1 MANIVPQPNN
11 PTDWQKY
18 ATSEA
23 VAAIP
28 LRDADNMNDSSVSN
42 CHTSDISFEILRLT
56 CSQRQAIHRGVFL
69 DASVA
74 LDPGMHSLN
83 VYTDVLAFM
92 TEDITIDPAKYG
104 TVNIVAR
111 VLTAAKP
118 VTLRVPSGDAAT
130 SAISI
135 YARVLDQPISVC
147 TGDSEPVA
155 LDLGAD
161 TENVGAA
168 VAFDNGNI
176 IVEYLKKY
184 PYDSHP
190 ELQASLETELRIALV
205 QFWINSSIAISI
217 CSYVAVITAGQK
229 SYTMLNT
236 QAVALGQQLA
246 GRVMAGQNMTYAPV
260 LVLDT
265 YEKTMQLALT
275 AASAFEAQY
284 DRFQDKATSL
294 EAQIEAWKTMLSE
307 ATDNQTMQGSLRDSA
322 YQKYQDAAKTA
333 DSCDQQFRFDN
344 DDVQNA
350 RLLFEI
356 GIKKW
361 EFEQKLQ
368 AIKAIF
374 MAVISKYLSVTRTYT
389 DKANLTSAQHLLLAL
404 AKCVLVIRLELA
416 EQRKPSR
423 LLKTQNKSPIKSRQK

>member
-1 MANIVPQPNN
+1 
-11 PTDWQKY
+11 
-18 ATSEA
+18 
-23 VAAIP
+23 
-28 LRDADNMNDSSVSN
+28 
-42 CHTSDISFEILRLT
+42 
-56 CSQRQAIHRGVFL
+56 
-69 DASVA
+69 
-74 LDPGMHSLN
+74 MHNLN

-92 TEDITIDPAKYG
+92 TEDITLNPTKYG
-104 TVNIVAR
+104 TVNIVTR

-147 TGDSEPVA
+147 MGDSKPVA

-161 TENVGAA
+161 TDNVGVA
-168 VAFDNGNI
+168 VAFDNGEMV
-176 IVEYLKKY
+176 VEYLKKY

-190 ELQASLETELRIALV
+190 ELQASLETELRIALI

-265 YEKTMQLALT
+265 YKDTMQLALT
-275 AASAFEAQY
+275 AASAFETQY

-294 EAQIEAWKTMLSE
+294 KEQIEAWKTMLAK
-307 ATDNQTMQGSLRDSA
+307 ATESQTMQGKLRDSA
-322 YQKYQDAAKTA
+322 YQKYQDAAKAA
-333 DSCDQQFRFDN
+333 DSCDQQFRFEN
-344 DDVQNA
+344 DAVQNA
-350 RLLFEI
+350 GVHFQD
-356 GIKKW
+356 GIEKW
-361 EFEQKLQ
+361 KFEQKLK
-368 AIKAIF
+368 AIKEIIT
-374 MAVISKYLSVTRTYT
+374 AVISKYLAVIQACL
-389 DKANLTSAQHLLLAL
+389 DEANLTSA
-404 AKCVLVIRLELA
+404 
-416 EQRKPSR
+416 
-423 LLKTQNKSPIKSRQK
+423 